1 MLHVRTVKTK
11 GNSRSVQ
18 VSRYQSSKRI
28 IIKHIGSGTSEEQ
41 ITVLQEMARVFIADY
56 TRQLYLFEESKPN
69 QESVLVNQCEYIG
82 IYYTYLYDVLRSV
95 QHQIGYVL
103 EPDGLLNDLVVMRI
117 FEPTSKLR
125 SIELMQTYFGIK
137 HRRQGFYES
146 ARKWLDL
153 KDKIENKTISFAKKQ
168 YGFDFSLL
176 FYDVTTLYFETFS
189 EDELRK
195 NGFSKDNKSQQPQI
209 VVALMVTPEGFPV
222 SYEVFSGNTF
232 EGHTL
237 IPVIKSFIK
246 KQEVENFTVVADAAM
261 ISTENV
267 EALRTEKINYIV
279 GARLGNAP
287 SGLMATIDANLPR
300 TDGNILRLKTDYG
313 YLICSFSKK
322 RYNKDKY
329 EMNKQIDK
337 AKSMLCQP
345 SKVKKV
351 KYLKSNDNKMMLN
364 ERLIEKTTK
373 LLGIKGYYTDI
384 EEAVADNATIISR
397 YHDLYRVEQ
406 AFRVSKN
413 DLQTRPVFHFKK
425 EPIQLHML
433 ICFMALAV
441 SKHIEITSALSIR
454 AFLTHCKKITDARLL
469 NKITN
474 KEIKMRTTVPDHLKA
489 TISKILRPH

>member
-18 VSRYQSSKRI
+18 VYRYQSSKRI